1 MLNVGLALSGGAVRG
16 ASHIGVLKALEEF
29 DIKPNVIS
37 GVSAGSIIAVFY
49 SAGYSPDEME
59 KILLNTDIKKYLK
72 PKFPKV
78 GFFSLEKLDIF
89 LERYIGKIDLK
100 DLNKTTYITVVN
112 YPNGVVEYIKEGDLI
127 TYVKASCSLPVV
139 FEPTY
144 INGIPYID
152 GGIMDNLPVEP
163 LIKEKSDYI
172 IGSEV
177 NPLGRFSD
185 KPNILKVS
193 VRSLFLAIRSN
204 TEKSKKVCDLF
215 IQPPELTKIGLF
227 SIKDLKKA
235 IDIGYNYTKE
245 LLKREKIDKLLK

>member
-1 MLNVGLALSGGAVRG
+1 MLNIGLALSGGAVRG

-29 DIKPNVIS
+29 NIKPNIIS

-49 SAGYSPDEME
+49 SAGYSPNEME

-78 GFFSLEKLDIF
+78 GFFSLEKLDIL
-89 LERYIGKIDLK
+89 LERYIGKIDLNQ
-100 DLNKTTYITVVN
+100 LNKTTYITVVN
-112 YPNGVVEYIKEGDLI
+112 YTTGTVEYIKEGDLI
-127 TYVKASCSLPVV
+127 SYVKASCSLPVI

-144 INGIPYID
+144 INEKPYID
-152 GGIMDNLPVEP
+152 GGLMDNLPIKP
-163 LIKEKSDYI
+163 LLNENADFI

-177 NPLGRFSD
+177 NPMGIFSD
-185 KPNILKVS
+185 KPNIFKLS

-204 TEKSKKVCDLF
+204 TEKSKELCNLF
-215 IQPPELTKIGLF
+215 IQPPELINIGLF
-227 SIKDLKKA
+227 AIKDLKKA

-245 LLKREKIDKLLK
+245 FLKREKIDKILK